1 MTPSEH
7 PDLLTIGEFSRRSNL
22 SIKALRHYDE
32 LGLLP
37 PAAIDPTNGYRRYGH
52 DQLRVAAHIKLL
64 RGIDLP
70 LVDVGRFL
78 ALVAED
84 PASASA
90 SAMLDDHLVRLE
102 EQQAVRRSLVRH
114 LQITLRED
122 ADPVYPIRT
131 THVPAARVA
140 SIERHLTIDE
150 ADAFLAEAWDAFHEH
165 LAGVAPTLPF
175 TVLLHG
181 VVDDESDGP
190 MEAIIGWPEGVAVP
204 DGLAVRDEPAHDE
217 ARTPVT
223 RAQWDFPA
231 ILAAYDAVAASPE
244 VGARPGSPLPCREV
258 YVADPRVVAVDE
270 PVCEVAFPLA

>member
-37 PAAIDPTNGYRRYGH
+37 PASIDPTNGYRRYGH

-204 DGLAVRDEPAHDE
+204 AGVAVRDDGRTLEVDPA
-217 ARTPVT
+217 
-223 RAQWDFPA
+223 
-231 ILAAYDAVAASPE
+231 LAAL
-244 VGARPGSPLPCREV
+244 VGASDGELTVGQLSDAIAELLEV
-258 YVADPRVVAVDE
+258 DAAALRADLLPRVRELV
-270 PVCEVAFPLA
+270 FIGMLRLA